1 MSCERLR
8 NGRPQ
13 WQTAGNSGTQS
24 YRSTVNNDSWIAELP
39 KGVQNGTQPFAVG
52 GVRQRQDPAERCEGF
67 TSGRCAEETGGEK
80 ASVEAEF
87 SAAKS
92 AVGSDEEEQPRKAAV
107 DSDTGNNIDV
117 SA

>member
-1 MSCERLR
+1 MELNLSPSAAYA
-8 NGRPQ
+8 NDKIRP
-13 WQTAGNSGTQS
+13 
-24 YRSTVNNDSWIAELP
+24 NDVKASHPVE
-39 KGVQNGTQPFAVG
+39 V
-52 GVRQRQDPAERCEGF
+52 
-67 TSGRCAEETGGEK
+67 AEETGGEK

-92 AVGSDEEEQPRKAAV
+92 ALGSGEEEQPRKAAV